1 MRKLV
6 RESILFE
13 EFLGTIEP
21 YENTVGIYKNPP
33 SIKRMGKFIRAIT
46 DIDGNFYVSD
56 HYDCTHDSL
65 IFWLSE
71 MGELK
76 EEDPWN
82 YTNGSAYT
90 NLVAWQRGSKT
101 NKFYLAESYKL
112 LELKDIEGEE
122 KMDQWIIEN
131 IVPYFNDKYNK
142 VEFILKPIEENEHFL
157 K

>member
-56 HYDCTHDSL
+56 HYDCTHDDIIYFL
-65 IFWLSE
+65 CKK
-71 MGELK
+71 GELK
-76 EEDPWN
+76 EDYWD
-82 YTNGSAYT
+82 YQKLDSYT
-90 NLVAWQRGSKT
+90 NLVAWQRKSNTKD
-101 NKFYLAESYKL
+101 FYLAESYQLFSKA
-112 LELKDIEGEE
+112 E